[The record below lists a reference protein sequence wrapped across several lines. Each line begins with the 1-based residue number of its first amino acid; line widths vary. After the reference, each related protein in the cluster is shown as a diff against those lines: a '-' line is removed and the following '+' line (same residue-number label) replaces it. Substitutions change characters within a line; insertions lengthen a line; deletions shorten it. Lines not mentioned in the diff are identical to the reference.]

1 LNYQTRKQDKLLQ
14 WEEKGKPVRKF
25 NIMASALV
33 NRALQ
38 TIDEDTILVIP
49 GGRAALISYKQ
60 ERDPSLAARLK
71 NYRVV
76 KFRLLR
82 TISEVPI
89 LTRETFEEQIASD
102 PLEQSK
108 GQMMM
113 F

>member
-1 LNYQTRKQDKLLQ
+1 
-14 WEEKGKPVRKF
+14 
-25 NIMASALV
+25 MASALI

-38 TIDEDTILVIP
+38 TNDKDTILVVP

-60 ERDPSLAARLK
+60 TRDPSLAVRLK

-102 PLEQSK
+102 PE
-108 GQMMM
+108 
-113 F
+113 